1 MTTLTIT
8 VRVVP
13 CDRCNGTGRIDV
25 DDRAHGDK
33 AICPRCDGRGQVV
46 ATTERLLVGLVLAWD
61 RFR

>member
-8 VRVVP
+8 VRIVP
-13 CDRCNGTGRIDV
+13 CDCT
-25 DDRAHGDK
+25 RATSD
-33 AICPRCDGRGQVV
+33 APATPTLDCRRCDGRGQVV